1 MKADND
7 SVTRLIKTA
16 RGQMDGVLRMIEK
29 YTYCMDVLNQLLAAQ
44 AVLRRAEQEIIRAH
58 LQCCVSEAF
67 SSGNE
72 EMREEKIGELT
83 ALFDKLA
90 K

>member
-1 MKADND
+1 MKADNE

-16 RGQMDGVLRMIEK
+16 RGQMDGVLHMIEND
-29 YTYCMDVLNQLLAAQ
+29 TYCMDVLNQILAAQ
-44 AVLRRAEQEIIRAH
+44 AVLRRAEQEIIKAH

-72 EMREEKIGELT
+72 EMRAEKIGELT

>member
-29 YTYCMDVLNQLLAAQ
+29 DTYCMDVLNQLLAAQ
-44 AVLRRAEQEIIRAH
+44 AVLSRKSSAPICSVAYQRPFPQAMKR
-58 LQCCVSEAF
+58 CV
-67 SSGNE
+67 
-72 EMREEKIGELT
+72 K
-83 ALFDKLA
+83 K

>member
-1 MKADND
+1 MKADTGT
-7 SVTRLIKTA
+7 VTRLIKTA

-29 YTYCMDVLNQLLAAQ
+29 NTYCMDVLNQILAAQ

-58 LQCCVSEAF
+58 LENCLVEAF
-67 SSGNE
+67 SSGDE
-72 EMREEKIGELT
+72 EARAGKIQELT
-83 ALFDKLA
+83 ALFDKLS

>member
-29 YTYCMDVLNQLLAAQ
+29 DTYCMDVLNQLLAAQ

-67 SSGNE
+67 PQA
-72 EMREEKIGELT
+72 MKRCVK
-83 ALFDKLA
+83 K

>member
-29 YTYCMDVLNQLLAAQ
+29 DTYCMDVLNQLLAAQ
-44 AVLRRAEQEIIRAH
+44 AVLRRAEQEIILAH